1 MRKKNIP
8 GVFRLVSIL
17 FQIFVK
23 GYEQKHFPRYFPI
36 RKYDFLNIEKGM
48 SKKIIPGI
56 FRLVSMLFYLFEKK
70 YEQKICPRYF
80 HIGKYAFLFI
90 WKIVWAK
97 NMSQVFS
104 DR

>member
-1 MRKKNIP
+1 
-8 GVFRLVSIL
+8 
-17 FQIFVK
+17 
-23 GYEQKHFPRYFPI
+23 
-36 RKYDFLNIEKGM
+36 M

-90 WKIVWAK
+90 
-97 NMSQVFS
+97 
-104 DR
+104 